1 MSNDVHT
8 WLRALGLEQYSD
20 AFAAS
25 DIDMK
30 VLPHLTEADL
40 RELGLSL
47 GHRKILMAAVAE
59 SFGTAS
65 RPTRIIATA
74 AKHQPVPHIASSE
87 RPPERRLLS
96 ILFCDLVGSTELS
109 RRLDPEDLREV
120 LRSYQDR
127 VAETVIRYG
136 GYVARYMGDGIMAY
150 FGWPCAYED
159 QANVQFE
166 PGSRLWPPCKC

>member
-1 MSNDVHT
+1 MSNDVHM

-25 DIDMK
+25 DIDMR
-30 VLPHLTEADL
+30 VLPQLTEADL

-65 RPTRIIATA
+65 RPTRITATA

-96 ILFCDLVGSTELS
+96 VLFCDLVGSTELS
-109 RRLDPEDLREV
+109 RLLDPEDLREV

-136 GYVARYMGDGIMAY
+136 GYVARYMGDGIMA
-150 FGWPCAYED
+150 D
-159 QANVQFE
+159 RK
-166 PGSRLWPPCKC
+166 STRLNSSHSSISYAVFCLKK